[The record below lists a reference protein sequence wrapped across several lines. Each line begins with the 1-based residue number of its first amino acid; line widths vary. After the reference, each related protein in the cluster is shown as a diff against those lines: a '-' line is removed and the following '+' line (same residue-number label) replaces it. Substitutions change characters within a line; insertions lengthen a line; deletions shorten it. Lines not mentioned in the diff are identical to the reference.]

1 LWHGNVFKALDELQG
16 LEMDL
21 DAATFETK
29 NEAAKEFLK
38 GVEELHTY
46 VERNR

>member
-1 LWHGNVFKALDELQG
+1 LDELQG

-29 NEAAKEFLK
+29 NETARKLLK
-38 GVEELHTY
+38 GMVELHT
-46 VERNR
+46 

>member
-1 LWHGNVFKALDELQG
+1 MFKALDELQG